1 MPIATVPGVPVPLCP
16 FSTQSENTK
25 HVVRNPAGGGMNTTM
40 IMIRSRTFVPQG
52 LHFRRTFFASSTDH
66 TRLLAESEIHCL
78 PLSDG
83 KRQYVLA
90 AGGMELDVVKKV
102 PQLHLARIYLD
113 GSKIYGAKVVNKTLG
128 SMSHVC
134 GRLLEVALNDGGNEA
149 HATLH
154 GLSDWVQKE
163 KLIGRDEQE
172 AKILDDISNGKL
184 DNYDDKLWEPLAL
197 EFAKSGLAGE
207 ANLYADKNGTLIR
220 ILHHADT
227 TEFANTS
234 GGAIAI
240 YQFP

>member
-1 MPIATVPGVPVPLCP
+1 
-16 FSTQSENTK
+16 
-25 HVVRNPAGGGMNTTM
+25 
-40 IMIRSRTFVPQG
+40 
-52 LHFRRTFFASSTDH
+52 
-66 TRLLAESEIHCL
+66 LAESEIHCL

-128 SMSHVC
+128 SLSHVC
-134 GRLLEVALNDGGNEA
+134 GRLLDVARNDGGIEA
-149 HATLH
+149 HSTLH

-163 KLIGRDEQE
+163 KLIGRNEHE
-172 AKILDDISNGKL
+172 VKILDDISNGKL
-184 DNYDDKLWEPLAL
+184 DNYDDKLWEPLAV
-197 EFAKSGLAGE
+197 EYAKSGLADE
-207 ANLYADKNGTLIR
+207 ANLYADKNGTLIQ
-220 ILHHADT
+220 ILHQADT

-240 YQFP
+240 FHFP